1 MYKEAII
8 IARVKE
14 VEGNK
19 SLDIP
24 FTAYRATIVK
34 DNQVHY
40 DFSNLSDGDSVLALV
55 SYMAGHPITNI
66 DDTDKVLSLGD
77 DLVAIQ
83 SGEEFQNSPKV
94 REYWWKTNK
103 DAFLEQNPD
112 AVYEG
117 EDGDKLHAFYPSS
130 LTE

>member
-8 IARVKE
+8 IAKVKE

-24 FTAYRATIVK
+24 FTAHRLTMVK

-94 REYWWKTNK
+94 RKYWWKTNK
-103 DAFLEQNPD
+103 DVFLEQNPD